1 MSYIEQ
7 NLQPDE
13 RVVFQTNLHSAVFLP
28 PAMAAL
34 LALVLVPVALATSTR
49 SLPVTGALAAIIL
62 TLLGWSFRR
71 ALTALSQYRNAE
83 LVVTN
88 QRLVLNLGKSTRRA
102 TLESRL
108 AAIERVE
115 VDPGI
120 LGGALGYGTIYLMEV
135 GGRPKGKLPYV
146 AAPEQLQASVE
157 QQKQVAKKPAKGLDI
172 SERQVGAVTIVELS
186 GRVVYERS
194 AELEEKLSSLITS
207 GRTKLVVDGNQV
219 KAIDSAG
226 IGALAR
232 GYREAAEHGGRLV
245 IAAPSSRVSEALGLI
260 RIPIQMFSSLDEA
273 IRSLG

>member
-1 MSYIEQ
+1 
-7 NLQPDE
+7 
-13 RVVFQTNLHSAVFLP
+13 VVFQTNLHSAVFLP

-71 ALTALSQYRNAE
+71 SLTA
-83 LVVTN
+83 
-88 QRLVLNLGKSTRRA
+88 
-102 TLESRL
+102 LESRL

-273 IRSLG
+273 IGSFG